1 MRERPLSPHLGVY
14 RFAYTMATSIFHRI
28 TGGAL
33 SVGLLLL
40 VYWLMAAADGPEAYD
55 SAMDVLMSGFGK
67 LVIAGFVIAFAYHFC
82 NGIRHLNWD
91 LGRGLERAE
100 ARRSARTVIV
110 ATILIAAI
118 ILLWAFGGGAA

>member
-67 LVIAGFVIAFAYHFC
+67 LVIAGFVIAFASIP
-82 NGIRHLNWD
+82 NEWVVGTVRMSRP
-91 LGRGLERAE
+91 LGRRTHAGWLNSTHASSAPRYDGRHARAVQ
-100 ARRSARTVIV
+100 SM
-110 ATILIAAI
+110 
-118 ILLWAFGGGAA
+118 

>member
-1 MRERPLSPHLGVY
+1 M
-14 RFAYTMATSIFHRI
+14 
-28 TGGAL
+28 

-55 SAMDVLMSGFGK
+55 SAMEVLMSGFGK

-100 ARRSARTVIV
+100 ARRSARTVVV

>member
-1 MRERPLSPHLGVY
+1 M
-14 RFAYTMATSIFHRI
+14 
-28 TGGAL
+28 
-33 SVGLLLL
+33 
-40 VYWLMAAADGPEAYD
+40 
-55 SAMDVLMSGFGK
+55 
-67 LVIAGFVIAFAYHFC
+67 IAFAYHFC

-100 ARRSARTVIV
+100 ARRSARTVVV